1 VTTTKQHN
9 EMMRWYRHETKKNG
23 VDMHDVAR
31 FAISKGWKLAPPLD
45 PVDLLAHDFARAA
58 RQETRYDK
66 STGKPYR
73 AKFAYPVSQGANKP
87 QQTLWG
93 DIDEDAPRAFFL
105 KSVVKRREGMVDD
118 GVQLSL
124 DLDHWNSIHPNEK
137 PIELPW
143 DLTDDISWR
152 KNADNESVKKAS

>member
-1 VTTTKQHN
+1 MPTIKQHQN
-9 EMMRWYRHETKKNG
+9 MIRWYRHETKKSG

-31 FAISKGWKLAPPLD
+31 FALSKGWKLAPPPD
-45 PVDLLAHDFARAA
+45 PIDRIAHDLARAA
-58 RQETRYDK
+58 RQEIRHDEK
-66 STGKPYR
+66 TGKPYR
-73 AKFAYPVSQGANKP
+73 ANFAYPVSQGKSKP

-124 DLDHWNSIHPNEK
+124 DLDHWNSIHLTEK

-143 DLTDDISWR
+143 DLTDDINWR
-152 KNADNESVKKAS
+152 KNADDEGNKQAS